1 MTKRFQMFPSLNV
14 FFDMNFLLS
23 IECACVFSCPLLLLL
38 PPLHGNSQEGLIMG
52 KNFDLKF
59 GITKKSFR
67 I

>member
-1 MTKRFQMFPSLNV
+1 MTKRFQMFSSLNV

-23 IECACVFSCPLLLLL
+23 IECAYVSSYTISAPL
-38 PPLHGNSQEGLIMG
+38 PPWKQSQEGLIMG

-67 I
+67 T